1 MINFDE
7 ILKGLTLILTNAV
20 ATLPQKEKDLAMG
33 YLKGLEERFLFYL
46 NQLEAGTLSLN
57 DVIALLENEPQIVIS
72 QVESLGIVA
81 GADIEGAVNDAI
93 DLLIAS
99 IPTVTVAGETKAAF
113 DTQSTYSKAVGV
125 VAGDQP
131 VSNNALYGIFTAGSL
146 STPDI
151 ITLAIKLGVK
161 AIRMG
166 INMDQWNGK
175 NSGFQDLKDAGFD
188 LLVNI
193 NYRTIRDE
201 VGSRSPQPFCPT
213 IGLESYK
220 KKLREILTECTPT
233 WAMCENE
240 ETNKIFH
247 SGTAHDYVPQYS
259 AFCEVCKDM
268 GIKVTNGGLNNPAL
282 QILTYRWLVE
292 NNRSSTADSFYKN
305 CMDSRTAKAAKNKG
319 SNKDLDLKASETE
332 YLLSYYARLG
342 DAVNIHWYEP
352 LIKKVGLW
360 NMFDN
365 STGAATPQA
374 LLQITSYIRAVTG
387 KDVVC
392 NECGIL
398 NNNPDLVT
406 SMINDFKNNKV
417 NMVVYSSFVSEN
429 GTTDPL
435 NNGTDLNDLGKV
447 FVKAIK

>member
-20 ATLPQKEKDLAMG
+20 ATLPQKEKDLAMD
-33 YLKGLEERFLFYL
+33 YLAGLRARMYFDIK
-46 NQLEAGTLSLN
+46 QLEAEPSSLSA
-57 DVIALLENEPQIVIS
+57 VIARLENEPQIVIS

-99 IPTVTVAGETKAAF
+99 IPTVTVAGETKADF
-113 DTQSTYSKAVGV
+113 TQSTYSKAVGV
-125 VAGDQP
+125 VAGDQT

-151 ITLAIKLGVK
+151 ITVANKLGVK
-161 AIRMG
+161 AVRMG

-188 LLVNI
+188 ILLNI
-193 NYRTIRDE
+193 NYRTIRD
-201 VGSRSPQPFCPT
+201 GNGARSPQPFCSSV
-213 IGLESYK
+213 GLDSYK
-220 KKLREILTECTPT
+220 KRVREILIECTPT

-268 GIKVTNGGLNNPAL
+268 GVKVTNGGLNNPAL

-305 CMDSRTAKAAKNKG
+305 CMDSRTAKAAKYPG

-374 LLQITSYIRAVTG
+374 LNQITSYIRAVTG

-435 NNGTDLNDLGKV
+435 NNGTDLNELGKV

>member
-46 NQLEAGTLSLN
+46 NQLESGTLSLN

-99 IPTVTVAGETKAAF
+99 IPTVTVAGETKADF
-113 DTQSTYSKAVGV
+113 TQSTYSKAVGV

-131 VSNNALYGIFTAGSL
+131 VTSGVAFGVYMAGTL
-146 STPDI
+146 SANDI
-151 ITLAIKLGVK
+151 ITFSNKLGVK
-161 AIRMG
+161 TVRLG
-166 INMDQWNGK
+166 INMDQWAGK
-175 NSGFQDLKDAGFD
+175 NATFQVLKQAGFD
-188 LLVNI
+188 LILNVNFK
-193 NYRTIRDE
+193 TIRDE
-201 VGSRSPQPFCPT
+201 EGARSPQPFCPT

-220 KKLREILTECTPT
+220 KKLREILTECTPA
-233 WAMCENE
+233 WAICENE
-240 ETNKIFH
+240 ETNDIFH
-247 SGTAHDYVPQYS
+247 SGTAQDYVPQYS

-268 GIKVTNGGLNNPAL
+268 GIKVANGGLNYRPL
-282 QILTYRWLVE
+282 QILTYRWLVA
-292 NNRSSTADSFYKN
+292 NSRSASADFFYKN

-319 SNKDLDLKASETE
+319 SNKELEQKASETE

-342 DAVNIHWYEP
+342 DAVNLHWYEP
-352 LIKKVGLW
+352 LIKKVGLFG
-360 NMFDN
+360 MFDN
-365 STGAATPQA
+365 STGAVTPQA
-374 LLQITSYIRAVTG
+374 MYQITSYIRAVTG

-406 SMINDFKNNKV
+406 SMIQDFKNNKV
-417 NMVVYSSFVSEN
+417 NLVVYSSFVSPN

-435 NNGTDLNDLGKV
+435 NDGVNLNALGIV
-447 FVKAIK
+447 FAKAIK